1 MGCSTNFGPKAT
13 RSRRREA
20 NCRSAARLPAAG
32 RCPCKQELPLL
43 EGYFRAQQ
51 HAGLKVLAV
60 TTEDSLTPYQLKPL
74 QKVLTLPM
82 VKRFSGNY
90 GQIKY
95 LPTNFVIDRAGVLRY
110 AQSGAFSLESLNAI
124 LVPLLNEMPPP

>member
-1 MGCSTNFGPKAT
+1 
-13 RSRRREA
+13 
-20 NCRSAARLPAAG
+20 
-32 RCPCKQELPLL
+32 LPLL